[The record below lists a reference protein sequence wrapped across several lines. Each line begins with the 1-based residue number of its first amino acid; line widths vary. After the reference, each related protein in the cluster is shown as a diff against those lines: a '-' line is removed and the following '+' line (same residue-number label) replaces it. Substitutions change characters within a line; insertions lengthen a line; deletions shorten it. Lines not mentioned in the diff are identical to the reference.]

1 MQPGGMPMPTL
12 TKLLV
17 FSSVYVVLFFFM
29 SMPTIG
35 AEPYTLACECE
46 QYIAPEEAP
55 AVIFVPR
62 QKAPEEVIR
71 AAIDIGSGATKLRVA
86 EVNLKTHKIDRILV
100 NQSFPVHYQE
110 HLAKSGNNTF
120 DEEVMQSGLDAIRQS
135 KQIAAQH
142 GAQKVIAVA
151 TASFRKA
158 ANSQAF
164 IDRINREI
172 GVPVFIIDQDLEGKL
187 AYNAVL
193 TQGQGKFDPHKLIV
207 WDIGGG
213 SLQLIALDK
222 EGRHRVFLGDMAS
235 IPFKNMIIQDI
246 QHKDINQVSTPN
258 PLSSR
263 DILKGIV
270 KARESSQKVD
280 RVFKDLIADPN
291 VQIVGVGNI
300 FAYGIYPIVGKK
312 TPFTQQEL
320 YQATLNMADKNDQ
333 QLGGGDYVNVQVS
346 NAMLVLGFMQ
356 GLNINHMHALDV
368 NNADE
373 AMLYPEFWVK

>member
-1 MQPGGMPMPTL
+1 MPAINRL
-12 TKLLV
+12 FLSLSIFIF
-17 FSSVYVVLFFFM
+17 FSFL
-29 SMPTIG
+29 PLWG

-46 QYIAPEEAP
+46 QYVAPETP
-55 AVIFVPR
+55 AVIVVPSR

-86 EVNLKTHKIDRILV
+86 EVNLKTHKIDKILV
-100 NQSFPVHYQE
+100 NKSFPVHYQE
-110 HLAKSGNNTF
+110 HLVKSSNNTF
-120 DEEVMQSGLDAIRQS
+120 DDEVMQSGIDAIKQS
-135 KQIAAQH
+135 RRIAAQY

-164 IDRINREI
+164 IDQIYQNT
-172 GVPVFIIDQDLEGKL
+172 GVPVFVIDQDLEGKL

-193 TQGQGKFDPHKLIV
+193 TQGRGKFNPHRLIV

-213 SLQLIALDK
+213 SLQLITLDNQD
-222 EGRHRVFLGDMAS
+222 RHRVFLGELAS

-258 PLSSR
+258 PLSPS
-263 DILKGIV
+263 DIQQGIA

-280 RVFKDLIADPN
+280 QVFKDLIKDPG
-291 VQIVGVGNI
+291 VEVVGVGNI

-312 TPFTQQEL
+312 NPFSQQDL
-320 YQATLNMADKNDQ
+320 YQATVDMANKNDE
-333 QLGGGDYVNVQVS
+333 QLGGGDYANVQAS
-346 NAMLVLGFMQ
+346 NAILVLGFMQ
-356 GLNINHMHALDV
+356 GLNINQMQALDV

-373 AMLYPEFWVK
+373 AMLYPDFWNS